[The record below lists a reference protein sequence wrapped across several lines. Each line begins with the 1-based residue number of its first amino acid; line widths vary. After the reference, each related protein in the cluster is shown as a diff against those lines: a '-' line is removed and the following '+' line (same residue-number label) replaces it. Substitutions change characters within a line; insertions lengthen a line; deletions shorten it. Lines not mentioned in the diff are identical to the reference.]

1 MAVAS
6 KIKEMM
12 ESSSWIRKM
21 FETGARLKT
30 LHGAD
35 KVCDFSLGNPN
46 LEPPQEF
53 ITVLAGLTAQKVSG
67 THRYMPNAG
76 YPEVR
81 RRVAEFISKEQ
92 DQSLN
97 KEHVIMT
104 CGAGGALNVALKTIL
119 NPGDEVLAV
128 TPCFVEYSF
137 YTDNHGGKL
146 IRVPSAENFDLD
158 IPALES
164 RINASTAALIINSP
178 NNPSG
183 FVYPEESVGS
193 LGEMLDR
200 KSRETGRTIY
210 LISDE
215 PYRKITFDGVKVP
228 SVFAAYKNTFA
239 ASSYSKDLSIPG
251 ERIGFLAVHP
261 GAEDADNLI
270 DGMILCNRILG
281 YVNAPAL
288 MQRAVAELQGRSVDT
303 SIYQRKRDLLCRG
316 LSGIGYEFVK
326 PKGTFYLFPRSPS
339 EDDLQTVEALQ
350 KELILTVPGRGF
362 GCPGYFRI
370 AFCVDDDV
378 IERSF
383 EGFEKAFR
391 QCGST

>member
-1 MAVAS
+1 MAVAR
-6 KIKEMM
+6 KVKEMM
-12 ESSSWIRKM
+12 ERSSWIRKM
-21 FETGARLKT
+21 FETGARLKA

-53 ITVLAGLTAQKVSG
+53 TTVLADLTAQKVSG

-81 RRVAEFISKEQ
+81 RRVAEYISKEQ

-97 KEHVIMT
+97 EKHVIMT

-128 TPCFVEYSF
+128 TPCFVEYGF
-137 YTDNHGGKL
+137 YADNHGGKL
-146 IRVPSAENFDLD
+146 IRVPCAENFDLD

-164 RINASTAALIINSP
+164 RVNASTAALIINSP

-183 FVYPEESVGS
+183 FVYPEESIRS

-228 SVFAAYKNTFA
+228 SVFTAYKNTFA

-339 EDDLQTVEALQ
+339 ENDLQIVEALQ

-370 AFCVDDDV
+370 AFCVADDV

-383 EGFEKAFR
+383 EGFEKAFKQFR
-391 QCGST
+391 